1 MSSYISNLAT
11 EKKYLLRIL
20 SVKNNGGMDKI
31 VNNNLLSLNFKCCF
45 TYEYTFTVS
54 HPYQK
59 N

>member
-45 TYEYTFTVS
+45 TYYE
-54 HPYQK
+54 
-59 N
+59 